1 MPDLSYF
8 YRNIKTHPLNK
19 ILLIEDDP
27 TFSKIVTTFLQKKG
41 YELTTA
47 SSLQAGEKL
56 LQNNTFNLLLLD
68 YRLPDGIGL
77 ELIAK
82 MDTSFPALPTVIITS
97 FDDVRTAV
105 KSIQS
110 GAFEYIIK
118 PINPDELLLV
128 VQAAIQKKSGPET
141 ELPIVKSVSSR
152 KKSENRTDSFIRGES
167 PVSKKLYEHIDL
179 VAPTD
184 LSVMIIGESGTGKE
198 HVARSIHNQSK
209 RSDGPFVAVDCG
221 VLSKELAASELFGH
235 SKGAFTGALQDKVG
249 VMEKANGGTLFL
261 DEIGNLSYDVQIKLL
276 RTLQERTIE
285 PVGSG
290 KNIPIDIRLITATNE
305 NLVQE
310 MDAGNFREDIYHR
323 INEFKIQM
331 PALRDRGAD
340 LELFIRYFIERSN
353 EELDRHVQSVP
364 DNVIQIFRQYDWPG
378 NLRELGNVIKRL
390 VLLSKGSRIELDSLP
405 EELILRAQKSNPN
418 DLKLVQETNEREMI
432 QNALIQTRYNKSK
445 AAKLLN
451 IDRKTLY
458 SKMEKYQLD

>member
-1 MPDLSYF
+1 M
-8 YRNIKTHPLNK
+8 
-19 ILLIEDDP
+19 LIEDDP
-27 TFSKIVTTFLQKKG
+27 TFSKIVTTFLNKKG
-41 YELTTA
+41 YEISTA
-47 SSLQAGEKL
+47 SGLQAGEKL
-56 LQNNTFNLLLLD
+56 LQAEKFDLLLLD

-82 MDTSFPALPTVIITS
+82 MGTSFPALPTVIITS

-128 VQAAIQKKSGPET
+128 IQAALQKKTETPENST
-141 ELPIVKSVSSR
+141 
-152 KKSENRTDSFIRGES
+152 KKSSTSNEKVKDKSFIQGES
-167 PVSKKLYEHIDL
+167 AISKKLYEYIDL

-209 RSDGPFVAVDCG
+209 RSKGSFVAIDCG

-235 SKGAFTGALQDKVG
+235 AKGSFTGALQDKVG
-249 VMEKANGGTLFL
+249 VLEKANGGTLFL

-305 NLVQE
+305 NLLQE
-310 MDAGNFREDIYHR
+310 IGAGNFREDIYHR

-340 LELFIRYFIERSN
+340 LELFIQYFIERSN
-353 EELDRHVQSVP
+353 EELDRNVKHVP
-364 DNVIQIFRQYDWPG
+364 ADVIQIFQQYDWPG

-390 VLLSKGSRIELDSLP
+390 VLLSKGTEITIDSLP
-405 EELILRAQKSNPN
+405 EELILRAETSNPN
-418 DLKLVQETNEREMI
+418 DLKLMQETNERETI
-432 QNALIQTRYNKSK
+432 LNALIQTRYNKSK

-458 SKMEKYQLD
+458 SKIEKYQLD

>member
-1 MPDLSYF
+1 M
-8 YRNIKTHPLNK
+8 
-19 ILLIEDDP
+19 LIEDDP
-27 TFSKIVTTFLQKKG
+27 TFSKIVTTFLSKKG
-41 YELTTA
+41 YEISTA
-47 SSLQAGEKL
+47 SGLQAGEKL
-56 LQNNTFNLLLLD
+56 LQAEKFDLLLLD

-82 MDTSFPALPTVIITS
+82 MGTSFSFLPTVIITS

-128 VQAAIQKKSGPET
+128 IQAALQKKTEVPENASAKSNST
-141 ELPIVKSVSSR
+141 E
-152 KKSENRTDSFIRGES
+152 KKGEVQNKSFIHGES
-167 PVSKKLYEHIDL
+167 TISKKLYEYIDL

-209 RSDGPFVAVDCG
+209 RSKGSFVAIDCG
-221 VLSKELAASELFGH
+221 ILSKELAASELFGH
-235 SKGAFTGALQDKVG
+235 AKGSFTGALQDKVG
-249 VMEKANGGTLFL
+249 VLEKAHGGTLFL

-290 KNIPIDIRLITATNE
+290 KSIPIDIRLITATNE
-305 NLVQE
+305 NLLQE
-310 MDAGNFREDIYHR
+310 IGAGNFREDIYHR

-340 LELFIRYFIERSN
+340 LELFIQYFIERSN
-353 EELDRHVQSVP
+353 EELDRNVKHVP
-364 DNVIQIFRQYDWPG
+364 ADVIQVFQQYDWPG

-390 VLLSKGSRIELDSLP
+390 VLLSKGTQITMDSLP
-405 EELILRAQKSNPN
+405 EELIMRAETSNPN
-418 DLKLVQETNEREMI
+418 DLKLIQETNERETI
-432 QNALIQTRYNKSK
+432 LNALVQTKYNKSK

-458 SKMEKYQLD
+458 SKIEKYQLD

>member
-1 MPDLSYF
+1 M
-8 YRNIKTHPLNK
+8 NK

-27 TFSKIVTTFLQKKG
+27 TFSKIVSTFLHKKG
-41 YELTTA
+41 YEISTA
-47 SSLQAGEKL
+47 SSLQSGEKL
-56 LQNNTFNLLLLD
+56 LQSESFDLLLLD

-82 MDTSFPALPTVIITS
+82 MGTGFPALPTVIITS

-128 VQAAIQKKSGPET
+128 IQAALQKKANPPENSSKKT
-141 ELPIVKSVSSR
+141 VSSEQ
-152 KKSENRTDSFIRGES
+152 KGTSKNKSFIKGES
-167 PVSKKLYEHIDL
+167 AVSQKLYEYIDL

-209 RSDGPFVAVDCG
+209 RSKGAFVAVDCG

-235 SKGAFTGALQDKVG
+235 AKGSFTGALQDKVG
-249 VMEKANGGTLFL
+249 VLEKANGGTLFL

-290 KNIPIDIRLITATNE
+290 KSIPIDIRLITATNE
-305 NLVQE
+305 NLLQE
-310 MDAGNFREDIYHR
+310 IGAGNFREDIYHR

-331 PALRDRGAD
+331 PALKDRGAD
-340 LELFIRYFIERSN
+340 LELFIQYFIERSN
-353 EELDRHVQSVP
+353 EELDRNVKRVP
-364 DNVIQIFRQYDWPG
+364 ADVIRVFQQYDWPG

-390 VLLSKGSRIELDSLP
+390 VLLSKGPEISMDSLP
-405 EELILRAQKSNPN
+405 EELIMRSETSNPN
-418 DLKLVQETNEREMI
+418 DLKLIQETTERETI
-432 QNALIQTRYNKSK
+432 LNALIQTKYNKSK

-458 SKMEKYQLD
+458 SKIEKYRLD

>member
-1 MPDLSYF
+1 M
-8 YRNIKTHPLNK
+8 
-19 ILLIEDDP
+19 LIEDDP
-27 TFSKIVTTFLQKKG
+27 TFSKIVTTFLNKKG
-41 YELTTA
+41 YEISTA
-47 SSLQAGEKL
+47 SGLQAGEKL
-56 LQNNTFNLLLLD
+56 LQAEKFDLLLLD

-82 MDTSFPALPTVIITS
+82 MGTSFPALPTVIITS

-128 VQAAIQKKSGPET
+128 IQAALQKKTETPENST
-141 ELPIVKSVSSR
+141 
-152 KKSENRTDSFIRGES
+152 KKSSTSNEKVKDKSFIQGES
-167 PVSKKLYEHIDL
+167 AISKKLYEYIDL

-209 RSDGPFVAVDCG
+209 RSKGSFVAIDCG

-235 SKGAFTGALQDKVG
+235 AKGSFTGALQDKVG
-249 VMEKANGGTLFL
+249 VLEKANGGTLFL

-305 NLVQE
+305 NLLQE
-310 MDAGNFREDIYHR
+310 IGAGNFREDIYHR

-340 LELFIRYFIERSN
+340 LELFIQYFIERSN
-353 EELDRHVQSVP
+353 EELDRNVRHVP
-364 DNVIQIFRQYDWPG
+364 ADVIQIFQQYDWPG

-390 VLLSKGSRIELDSLP
+390 VLLSKGTEITIDSLP
-405 EELILRAQKSNPN
+405 EELILRAETSNPN
-418 DLKLVQETNEREMI
+418 DLKLMQETNERETI
-432 QNALIQTRYNKSK
+432 LNALIQTRYNKSK

-458 SKMEKYQLD
+458 SKIEKYQLD

>member
-1 MPDLSYF
+1 M
-8 YRNIKTHPLNK
+8 NK

-27 TFSKIVTTFLQKKG
+27 TFSKIVTTFLTKKG
-41 YELTTA
+41 YEISTA

-56 LQNNTFNLLLLD
+56 LQAEKFDLLLLD

-82 MDTSFPALPTVIITS
+82 MGTSFPALPTVIITS

-128 VQAAIQKKSGPET
+128 IQAALQKKTETPENST
-141 ELPIVKSVSSR
+141 QKSTSSE
-152 KKSENRTDSFIRGES
+152 KKGETKNKAFIKGES
-167 PVSKKLYEHIDL
+167 AISQKLYEYIDL

-209 RSDGPFVAVDCG
+209 RSQGPFVAIDCG

-235 SKGAFTGALQDKVG
+235 AKGSFTGALQDKVG
-249 VMEKANGGTLFL
+249 VLEKANGGTLFL

-290 KNIPIDIRLITATNE
+290 KSIPIDIRLITATNE
-305 NLVQE
+305 NLLQE
-310 MDAGNFREDIYHR
+310 IGSGNFREDIYHR

-353 EELDRHVQSVP
+353 EELDRSVKQVP
-364 DNVIQIFRQYDWPG
+364 ADVIRVFQQYDWPG

-390 VLLSKGSRIELDSLP
+390 VLLSKGTEISMDSLP
-405 EELILRAQKSNPN
+405 EELIARAETANPN
-418 DLKLVQETNEREMI
+418 DLKLIQETNERETI
-432 QNALIQTRYNKSK
+432 LNALVQTRYNKSK

-458 SKMEKYQLD
+458 SKIEKYQLD

>member
-1 MPDLSYF
+1 M
-8 YRNIKTHPLNK
+8 NK

-27 TFSKIVTTFLQKKG
+27 TFSKIVSTFLQKKG
-41 YELTTA
+41 YEISTA
-47 SSLQAGEKL
+47 SNLQSGEKL
-56 LQNNTFNLLLLD
+56 LQAESFDLLLLD

-82 MDTSFPALPTVIITS
+82 MGTSFPALPTVIITS

-128 VQAAIQKKSGPET
+128 IQAALQKKAVVPENNT
-141 ELPIVKSVSSR
+141 
-152 KKSENRTDSFIRGES
+152 KKTVASDKKKESNSFIKGES
-167 PVSKKLYEHIDL
+167 AVSQKLYEYIDL

-209 RSDGPFVAVDCG
+209 RSKGAFVAVDCG

-235 SKGAFTGALQDKVG
+235 AKGSFTGALQDKVG
-249 VMEKANGGTLFL
+249 VLEKANGGTLFL

-290 KNIPIDIRLITATNE
+290 KSIPIDIRLITATNE
-305 NLVQE
+305 NLLQE
-310 MDAGNFREDIYHR
+310 IGAGNFREDIYHR

-340 LELFIRYFIERSN
+340 LELFIQYFIERSN
-353 EELDRHVQSVP
+353 EELDRNVKHVP
-364 DNVIQIFRQYDWPG
+364 AEVIQVFQQYDWPG

-390 VLLSKGSRIELDSLP
+390 VLLSKGSEITMDSLP
-405 EELILRAQKSNPN
+405 EELILRAETSNPN
-418 DLKLVQETNEREMI
+418 DLKLIQETTERETI
-432 QNALIQTRYNKSK
+432 LNALIQTRYNKSK

-458 SKMEKYQLD
+458 SKIEKYRLD

>member
-1 MPDLSYF
+1 M
-8 YRNIKTHPLNK
+8 
-19 ILLIEDDP
+19 LIEDDP
-27 TFSKIVTTFLQKKG
+27 TFSKIVTTFLSKKG
-41 YELTTA
+41 YEISTA

-56 LQNNTFNLLLLD
+56 LQAEKFDLLLLD

-82 MDTSFPALPTVIITS
+82 MGTGFPALPTVIITS

-128 VQAAIQKKSGPET
+128 IQAALQKKAEAPENG
-141 ELPIVKSVSSR
+141 S
-152 KKSENRTDSFIRGES
+152 KKSTPSGKKGETQNKDFIKGES
-167 PVSKKLYEHIDL
+167 AVSQKLYEYIDL

-184 LSVMIIGESGTGKE
+184 LSVMVIGESGTGKE

-209 RSDGPFVAVDCG
+209 RSKGPFVAIDCG

-235 SKGAFTGALQDKVG
+235 AKGSFTGALQDKVG

-290 KNIPIDIRLITATNE
+290 KSIPIDIRLITATNE
-305 NLVQE
+305 NLLQE
-310 MDAGNFREDIYHR
+310 IGSGNFREDIYHR

-340 LELFIRYFIERSN
+340 LKLFVDYFIERSN
-353 EELDRHVQSVP
+353 KELDRKVKHVP
-364 DNVIQIFRQYDWPG
+364 ADVIQVFQQYDWPG

-390 VLLSKGSRIELDSLP
+390 VLLSKGTEISMDSLP
-405 EELILRAQKSNPN
+405 EELILRAETSNPN
-418 DLKLVQETNEREMI
+418 DLKLIQETNERETI
-432 QNALIQTRYNKSK
+432 LNALVQTRYNKSK

-458 SKMEKYQLD
+458 SKIEKYQLD